1 MRNDQQRRIYE
12 DAFVTRLKADGISG
26 VAGYTLIPDAED
38 YKDGSIIRDAVRES
52 GADSALIGTLISVKE
67 KERQVPPS
75 VYYEP
80 MYGYRRGFYDY
91 YGMSHRAVYSPGY
104 TTIDTV
110 VELETTVF
118 SLSPEKMIWAGTT
131 ESFNPPSPL
140 KIIEEN
146 ADIIIKSMKASNLL

>member
-1 MRNDQQRRIYE
+1 MRSDQQRRIYE
-12 DAFVTRLKADGISG
+12 DAFVARLKADGVSG
-26 VAGYTLIPDAED
+26 VAGYTLIEDIKD
-38 YKDGSIIRDAVRES
+38 YKDGAILKDAVRKS
-52 GADSALIGTLISVKE
+52 GTDGALIGRLISVKE
-67 KERQVPPS
+67 KERIVPPS

-80 MYGYRRGFYDY
+80 MYGYRHGFYDY

-110 VELETTVF
+110 VKLETTVF

-146 ADIIIKSMKASNLL
+146 ADLIIKSMKTAKLL